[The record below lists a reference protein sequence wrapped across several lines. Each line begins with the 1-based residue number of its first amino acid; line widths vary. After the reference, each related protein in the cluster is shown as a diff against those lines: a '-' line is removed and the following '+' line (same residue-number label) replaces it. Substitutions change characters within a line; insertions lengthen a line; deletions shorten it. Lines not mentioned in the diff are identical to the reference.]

1 MNFAEGE
8 PRLYYAG
15 PGVLMALHL
24 FLQRDPVFT
33 GCLWRGIRHCID
45 MGEQSSRKVRVRV
58 FIVDDSKVEVERPA
72 DLLKEVPGTKLVGQA
87 HDVPQAVH
95 GIQKM
100 KPDALILD
108 LMPGGSGLDIPR
120 AIPADYRI
128 LMFSLHELSLSP
140 VS

>member
-1 MNFAEGE
+1 M
-8 PRLYYAG
+8 
-15 PGVLMALHL
+15 
-24 FLQRDPVFT
+24 
-33 GCLWRGIRHCID
+33 
-45 MGEQSSRKVRVRV
+45 RV